1 MTSVQPGTRPAVRYT
16 IWTIGVL
23 AYMVA
28 VLQRTSLGVAGI
40 EATHRFDASA
50 SVLSMFMVIQ
60 LVVYAGLQIP
70 VGIMLDRLGPRTLI
84 VAGAVLMAGGQ
95 CVLGFADNVG
105 VGIVGRLLVGA
116 GDAFTFISVLRLV
129 SVWFP
134 ASQAPIFTQLTGI
147 TGQIG
152 QILSAY
158 PFVWLL
164 HGAGWSPAFFSAAG
178 LSTVC
183 AIVAFLV
190 VRTPSRPRGDE
201 PAPSLR
207 EIGRTVVATAKQ
219 PGTRLGFWTHFT
231 TPFSGNVFVFL
242 WGVPFLVSAQGLA
255 TSTASALLTLYAIGG
270 MIAGPVLGKLV
281 ASHPLRRSW
290 LVLTVVAATV
300 AAWAVVLAWPG
311 QAPPGLLVVLVLV
324 LACAG
329 PGSMIAFDFART
341 FNPPHRQGTAS
352 GMVNIGG
359 FIASLIVMFLIGV
372 VLDQLHRAFGGE
384 LYDLGHFKIAMCVQF
399 VFFAIGT
406 IGILLSRRK
415 ARAEM
420 ARAGVHVP
428 PILQA
433 IKRTYGRR

>member
-1 MTSVQPGTRPAVRYT
+1 
-16 IWTIGVL
+16 
-23 AYMVA
+23 MVA

-40 EATHRFDASA
+40 QATHRFEASA
-50 SVLSMFMVIQ
+50 SILSMFMVIQ
-60 LVVYAGLQIP
+60 LVVYASLQIP
-70 VGIMLDRLGPRTLI
+70 VGVLLDRWGPRTLI

-95 CVLGFADNVG
+95 VVLGFAPNVG
-105 VGIVGRLLVGA
+105 VGIVGRLLVGS

-129 SVWFP
+129 TVWFP
-134 ASQAPIFTQLTGI
+134 PRQAPIFTQLTGI

-158 PFVWLL
+158 PFIWLL
-164 HGAGWSPAFFSAAG
+164 HGAGWSPAFLSAAG
-178 LSTVC
+178 LSVVC
-183 AIVAFLV
+183 AIVAFIV
-190 VRTPSRPRGDE
+190 VRTPAGGATDGPTPD
-201 PAPSLR
+201 LK
-207 EIGRTVVATAKQ
+207 EIWRTVVSTAKQ

-242 WGVPFLVSAQGLA
+242 WGLPFLVSAQGVS
-255 TSTASALLTLYAIGG
+255 TSMASALLTLYAIGG
-270 MIAGPVLGKLV
+270 MVAGPVLGKLV

-290 LVLTVVAATV
+290 LVLAVVAVTA
-300 AAWAVVLAWPG
+300 AAWALVLAWPG
-311 QAPPGLLVVLVLV
+311 QAPPGILVLLVLV

-372 VLDQLHRAFGGE
+372 ILDWLHRAYGGA
-384 LYDLGHFKIAMCVQF
+384 LYDLGHFKIALSVQF
-399 VFFAIGT
+399 VFFAVGT
-406 IGILLSRRK
+406 AGILLSRRK

-420 ARAGVHVP
+420 ARAGVRIP

-433 IKRTYGRR
+433 IRRTYGRR